1 MVIAGLR
8 GGWLRAT
15 GRPDSPGCSQTPLR
29 YRGGMG
35 RILLIVLAA
44 FVALMV
50 IGVIVSALHFL
61 FVVALIAVV
70 VILGLRLTT
79 GVRRRSRR

>member
-1 MVIAGLR
+1 VDPAGVALEPGRLAGAEWAGL
-8 GGWLRAT
+8 A
-15 GRPDSPGCSQTPLR
+15 

-35 RILLIVLAA
+35 KILLIVLAA

-61 FVVALIAVV
+61 FVVALIAVI
-70 VILGLRLTT
+70 VIVGLRLTT

>member
-1 MVIAGLR
+1 
-8 GGWLRAT
+8 
-15 GRPDSPGCSQTPLR
+15 
-29 YRGGMG
+29 MG

-50 IGVIVSALHFL
+50 IGAIISALHFL

-70 VILGLRLTT
+70 VLLGLRLTT
-79 GVRRRSRR
+79 GARRRSRR

>member
-1 MVIAGLR
+1 ME
-8 GGWLRAT
+8 
-15 GRPDSPGCSQTPLR
+15 PGFVRVCVMSRLA

-35 RILLIVLAA
+35 KILLIVLAA

-50 IGVIVSALHFL
+50 IGVIISALHFL
-61 FVVALIAVV
+61 FVVALVAIV